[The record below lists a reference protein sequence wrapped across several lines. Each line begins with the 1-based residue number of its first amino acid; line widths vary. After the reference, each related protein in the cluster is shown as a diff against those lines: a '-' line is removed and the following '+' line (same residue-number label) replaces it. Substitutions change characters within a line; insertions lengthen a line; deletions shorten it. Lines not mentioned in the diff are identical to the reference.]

1 MHLLPLLRLGEV
13 RVSLPVLER
22 RSGGTQFVEQR
33 ARTIMN
39 PPEATGMHFW
49 SLNPYVG
56 CEFGCSY
63 CYARLAH
70 RYVVERAR
78 DSGQRLLEQEWGWE
92 AFERVIFVKRRADV
106 LAALDR
112 DLPRIRRRNEGLR
125 QTIAIGTATDPYQPA
140 ERKFAITRAVLVRLT
155 SERGLRVGLVT
166 KSPLVCR
173 DIDLLRDL
181 QRQHHLTVH
190 VSLITTDKRI
200 VRAFEARTPLPHAR
214 FRALNKLVA
223 SQINAGLIV
232 APVLPGL
239 TDSKVA
245 LRRLFR
251 AAATAGARFV
261 HASPLRVSG
270 AVRGPFFPVL
280 ERHFPDLAARYR
292 QAYAQASEAPEDYRN
307 ALQERVQDIARQV
320 GLPLDTSF
328 DASDSE
334 PAQLSFWS
342 PPTAVDE

>member
-1 MHLLPLLRLGEV
+1 MYLLPLLRLGQV
-13 RVSLPVLER
+13 RVSLPVLHR
-22 RSGGTQFVEQR
+22 RRGGTLFVEQR
-33 ARTIMN
+33 ARTILN
-39 PPEATGMHFW
+39 PPESTGMHFW

-63 CYARLAH
+63 CYARFAH

-78 DSGQRLLEQEWGWE
+78 DRGQTLLERGWGWE

-112 DLPRIRRRNEGLR
+112 DLPRIRRRNEGRR

-140 ERKFAITRAVLVRLT
+140 ERKFAITRAVLGRLT
-155 SERGLRVGLVT
+155 SERGLHVGLVT

-173 DIDLLRDL
+173 DIDLLRD

-190 VSLITTDKRI
+190 VSLITTDERI

-239 TDSKVA
+239 TDSKGA
-245 LRRLFR
+245 LRQLFR
-251 AAATAGARFV
+251 AAAAAGARFV
-261 HASPLRVSG
+261 HASPLRIPP

-280 ERHFPDLAARYR
+280 ERYFPDLAARYR
-292 QAYAQASEAPEDYRN
+292 RAYAQASEAPEDYRH
-307 ALQERVQDIARQV
+307 ALQKRVYDIARQV
-320 GLPLDTSF
+320 GLPLDTSLA
-328 DASDSE
+328 ASDSE

-342 PPTAVDE
+342 PPTA